1 MPSKNSRKLLVEKN
15 LNNFL
20 SEYQPQLIEIK
31 KVILR
36 SVVSFLIGATAG
48 LIYNRKIILG
58 LISLFDV
65 KNVNI
70 VLTSPY
76 QFVNLAFGIAIIS
89 GLVATFPVFIYHFL
103 RFIRPALKPH
113 EYILF
118 KKLIPVSIFL
128 FLFGCF
134 FGAKIEQFIVSLYSQ
149 TTTDFA
155 VSNFWDI
162 EKFLSQIVFMSFAM
176 GIVFQLPVV
185 LTILIRLKVLT
196 HAAVSRQRR
205 YIYVG
210 LTLFGVILPP
220 TDIISLAMIITP
232 LFLLFEGTLLLNRQ

>member
-1 MPSKNSRKLLVEKN
+1 MEKN

-20 SEYQPQLIEIK
+20 SEYQPQLIEVK

-36 SVVSFLIGATAG
+36 SVVSFVIGAAAG
-48 LIYNRKIILG
+48 LVFNRKIIIG

-76 QFVNLAFGIAIIS
+76 QFVNLAFGIAVIS
-89 GLVATFPVFIYHFL
+89 GLTATFPIFIYYFL
-103 RFIRPALKPH
+103 RFVRPALKPQ

-118 KKLIPVSIFL
+118 KKLIPVSMFL

-162 EKFLSQIVFMSFAM
+162 EKFLSQIIFMSFAM

-185 LTILIRLKVLT
+185 LTILIRLKVIT
-196 HAAVSRQRR
+196 HAAISRQRR

-220 TDIISLAMIITP
+220 TDVISLAMIITP